1 MFSIVQDTED
11 NLMHSEDEYRL
22 RLQTLNRGTKWA
34 VVLAIEW
41 GGGGIRELSCLLA
54 KAEQERTPAV
64 FRLDYHKLYISTQYC
79 SDGIWGVRNARPSP
93 PPPG

>member
-41 GGGGIRELSCLLA
+41 GWGGGD
-54 KAEQERTPAV
+54 P
-64 FRLDYHKLYISTQYC
+64 
-79 SDGIWGVRNARPSP
+79 GV
-93 PPPG
+93 

>member
-41 GGGGIRELSCLLA
+41 GGGGD
-54 KAEQERTPAV
+54 TGV
-64 FRLDYHKLYISTQYC
+64 KLPL
-79 SDGIWGVRNARPSP
+79 GEG
-93 PPPG
+93 

>member
-1 MFSIVQDTED
+1 MGRCACHRV
-11 NLMHSEDEYRL
+11 
-22 RLQTLNRGTKWA
+22 G
-34 VVLAIEW
+34 
-41 GGGGIRELSCLLA
+41 GGGGIRELSRLLA

-93 PPPG
+93 PSWMTESILMQT

>member
-41 GGGGIRELSCLLA
+41 GGGGIGGLSCLLA

-64 FRLDYHKLYISTQYC
+64 FRLDYRKLYTST
-79 SDGIWGVRNARPSP
+79 
-93 PPPG
+93 